1 MNIKNEILKSYIYD
15 CINNKINDF
24 VVDADGITNTIA
36 TDMLEEIQ
44 SIIKNENYTDFDVV
58 EKIVCIFEKYGVD
71 FGNRHDF

>member
-1 MNIKNEILKSYIYD
+1 MNIKTEILKSYIYD
-15 CINNKINDF
+15 CINNKIDDF